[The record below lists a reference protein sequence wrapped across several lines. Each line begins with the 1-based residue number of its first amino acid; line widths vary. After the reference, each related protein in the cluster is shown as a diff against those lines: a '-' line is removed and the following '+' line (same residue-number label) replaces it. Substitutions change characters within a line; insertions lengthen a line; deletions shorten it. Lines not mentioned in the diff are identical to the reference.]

1 MRRRQEQQDPEGL
14 HRKQAAASRRKPECQ
29 QSMPRQKDR
38 QRHHE
43 QRRRNGIS
51 GPEAV
56 NPEEAAGT
64 RQSQQEQRKRRQ
76 LRKQRKQRKPCL
88 WLYQQEQMGPQGLR
102 RKQEQQ
108 EQKEQKDPERLHR
121 KQAAIVLRKQQC
133 KRATAPSAICRDRKA
148 SKETARRS
156 ACRLSPRSVRSSPS
170 SCTTS
175 SATGRKIYFSN
186 GGALGMGV
194 VMSVFVV
201 RTVQQHPQERRGK
214 RDARRCRA
222 RKRQVAFC
230 VNEGRWRK
238 IKKGQ
243 IFRSDPEEAATYS
256 PTGQPQY
263 HRRE

>member
-1 MRRRQEQQDPEGL
+1 M
-14 HRKQAAASRRKPECQ
+14 
-29 QSMPRQKDR
+29 
-38 QRHHE
+38 
-43 QRRRNGIS
+43 
-51 GPEAV
+51 

-64 RQSQQEQRKRRQ
+64 RQSQQEK
-76 LRKQRKQRKPCL
+76 RKQQRKPCL

-108 EQKEQKDPERLHR
+108 EQKEQKDPEGLHR

-133 KRATAPSAICRDRKA
+133 KRAPRATAPSAICRDRQA
-148 SKETARRS
+148 SKETARCS

-201 RTVQQHPQERRGK
+201 RTVQQRPQEQRGM
-214 RDARRCRA
+214 RDARRCRGGPLCVNG
-222 RKRQVAFC
+222 RKRREMAE
-230 VNEGRWRK
+230 N
-238 IKKGQ
+238 KK
-243 IFRSDPEEAATYS
+243 RSDLS
-256 PTGQPQY
+256 I
-263 HRRE
+263 

>member
-1 MRRRQEQQDPEGL
+1 M
-14 HRKQAAASRRKPECQ
+14 
-29 QSMPRQKDR
+29 
-38 QRHHE
+38 
-43 QRRRNGIS
+43 
-51 GPEAV
+51 

-64 RQSQQEQRKRRQ
+64 RQSQQEK
-76 LRKQRKQRKPCL
+76 RKQQRKPCL

-108 EQKEQKDPERLHR
+108 EQKEQKDPEGLHR

-133 KRATAPSAICRDRKA
+133 KRAPRATAPSAICRDRQA
-148 SKETARRS
+148 SKETARCS

-201 RTVQQHPQERRGK
+201 RTVQQRPQEQRGM
-214 RDARRCRA
+214 RDARRCRGGPLCVNG
-222 RKRQVAFC
+222 RKRREMAE
-230 VNEGRWRK
+230 N
-238 IKKGQ
+238 KKGQ
-243 IFRSDPEEAATYS
+243 IFRSDLEEAATYS
-256 PTGQPQY
+256 PTGKPQY

>member
-1 MRRRQEQQDPEGL
+1 MRRRQEQKEQKEQKDPEGL

-64 RQSQQEQRKRRQ
+64 QQSQQEQRKRRQ
-76 LRKQRKQRKPCL
+76 LRKQRKQRKQRQQRKPCL

-108 EQKEQKDPERLHR
+108 EQKEQKDPEGLHR

-133 KRATAPSAICRDRKA
+133 KRAPRATAPSAISRDRQA
-148 SKETARRS
+148 SKETARCS

-175 SATGRKIYFSN
+175 SATGRKIYISN

-194 VMSVFVV
+194 VMSVFVM
-201 RTVQQHPQERRGK
+201 RTVQQRPQERRGQ
-214 RDARRCRA
+214 RDARRCRGGFL
-222 RKRQVAFC
+222 RKQKKT
-230 VNEGRWRK
+230 EGEMAK
-238 IKKGQ
+238 NKK
-243 IFRSDPEEAATYS
+243 RSDLS
-256 PTGQPQY
+256 I
-263 HRRE
+263 

>member
-1 MRRRQEQQDPEGL
+1 MRRRQEQQEQKEQKDPEGL
-14 HRKQAAASRRKPECQ
+14 HRKQTAASRRKPECQ
-29 QSMPRQKDR
+29 QSMPRQKDQ

-43 QRRRNGIS
+43 QRRRYGIS
-51 GPEAV
+51 GPGAV

-76 LRKQRKQRKPCL
+76 QRKPCL

-102 RKQEQQ
+102 RRQ
-108 EQKEQKDPERLHR
+108 EQKEQKDPEGLHR

-133 KRATAPSAICRDRKA
+133 KRAPRATAPSAISRDRQA

-194 VMSVFVV
+194 VMSVFVM
-201 RTVQQHPQERRGK
+201 RTVQQRPQERRGI
-214 RDARRCRA
+214 RDAQRCRA

-230 VNEGRWRK
+230 VNGGRWRK

-243 IFRSDPEEAATYS
+243 IFRSDLEEAATYS
-256 PTGQPQY
+256 PTGKPQY